1 MIALI
6 ITVTNSLDLATISTV
21 AQSTPKSNNIS
32 AINSVTI
39 GDNLVLFSAL
49 SNLSPNNPHPIK
61 SQCFNY
67 GFVANNKPLGNL
79 LIIKYRNDGKWY
91 SDNRAILEYRNSS
104 RHYTGARRSVKV
116 GLQCT
121 YFYKIYRATK
131 INNAYYRNKYYTRW
145 SRVK

>member
-6 ITVTNSLDLATISTV
+6 ITVTNSLDLATISTA

-79 LIIKYRNDGKWY
+79 LIIKYRNDG
-91 SDNRAILEYRNSS
+91 SCTPTIELFSS
-104 RHYTGARRSVKV
+104 IGTVLGIIPAQGDQLKLGY
-116 GLQCT
+116 
-121 YFYKIYRATK
+121 
-131 INNAYYRNKYYTRW
+131 NALIFIKYIVQPR
-145 SRVK
+145 